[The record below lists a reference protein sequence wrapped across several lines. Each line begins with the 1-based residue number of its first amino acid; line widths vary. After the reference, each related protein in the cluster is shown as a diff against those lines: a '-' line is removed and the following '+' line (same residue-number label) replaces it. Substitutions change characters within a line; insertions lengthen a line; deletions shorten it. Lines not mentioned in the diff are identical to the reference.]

1 MSSSFANRTL
11 RWPATSGMAPPQSA
25 VRKPGATSPR
35 SRSNQSLL
43 RELTTGALQ
52 RKLTVNQP
60 GDKFEQ
66 EADRVADAVMR
77 MPDAATSAPSPAVAS
92 RNSHLGLQQCS
103 CGASSSLG
111 GECEECKSQ
120 SLELQRSSSTAE
132 SGTAAPPIVHEVLG
146 SPGQPLDRA
155 TRNFMEPRF
164 GRDFS
169 GVRIH
174 TEAEAAESA
183 RAVNALAYTVGKD
196 VVFARD
202 QFSPQSQAGRSL
214 LAHELVHTVQQ
225 NDSSSPRVPGA
236 GPLRRRIGD
245 GHDLTSPRFRRDL
258 VLEGVYDNEGLL
270 MKGSRGAAVKKL
282 QLALIDSGFL
292 LPKFGVDGIFGPET
306 EAAVQGFQHASGL
319 ASADVD
325 GIVGPTT
332 MGWLDQR
339 FSAGPTPA
347 GTTPGATTGCP
358 AIKTLAVDL
367 VSMDG
372 STRNPPTELDRAST
386 ILDQCCVHLTLG
398 TGASEPPARTRA
410 LLGGGTVLTKTTAC
424 GRPTA
429 QELALF
435 SGVSADLGLSS
446 RIRAIYVQST
456 SPAVPAYDFPPFC
469 ATGAAAPLLGMA
481 VVTNGASVRGLAHEI
496 AHILLNSGAH
506 PANPLNLMS
515 APAAPPGEQLDAA
528 QCATILAAV

>member
-1 MSSSFANRTL
+1 M
-11 RWPATSGMAPPQSA
+11 
-25 VRKPGATSPR
+25 RK
-35 SRSNQSLL
+35 
-43 RELTTGALQ
+43 
-52 RKLTVNQP
+52 
-60 GDKFEQ
+60 
-66 EADRVADAVMR
+66 
-77 MPDAATSAPSPAVAS
+77 PDAARLAAS
-92 RNSHLGLQQCS
+92 I
-103 CGASSSLG
+103 SSSTLPGVQRCACGKSAG
-111 GECEECKSQ
+111 GGGQCEECKAS
-120 SLELQRSSSTAE
+120 STSLQRVSSGNTHPD
-132 SGTAAPPIVHEVLG
+132 TAPPIVHEVLR
-146 SPGQPLDRA
+146 SPGEPLDSA
-155 TRNFMEPRF
+155 TRAFMEPRI
-164 GRDFS
+164 GHDFS
-169 GVRIH
+169 DVRVH
-174 TEAEAAESA
+174 TDSRAGESA

-196 VVFARD
+196 VVFARG
-202 QFSPQSQAGRSL
+202 QFSPQSRSGQSL

-225 NDSSSPRVPGA
+225 NDSSSQRATGA
-236 GPLRRRIGD
+236 GPVRRRIGD
-245 GHDLTSPRFRRDL
+245 GHDLTSPRFRGDL
-258 VLEGVYDNEGLL
+258 VLEGVYDNERLL

-282 QLALIDSGFL
+282 QQALVDSGFL

-306 EAAVQGFQHASGL
+306 EAAVKGFQHASGL
-319 ASADVD
+319 AGADVD

-347 GTTPGATTGCP
+347 GTTPAATTGCP

-386 ILDQCCVHLTLG
+386 MLDQCCVHLTLG
-398 TGASEPPARTRA
+398 TGASESPARTRA

-469 ATGAAAPLLGMA
+469 ATGAAAQLLGMA

-496 AHILLNSGAH
+496 AHILLNSGKH

-528 QCATILAAV
+528 QCATIFAAV